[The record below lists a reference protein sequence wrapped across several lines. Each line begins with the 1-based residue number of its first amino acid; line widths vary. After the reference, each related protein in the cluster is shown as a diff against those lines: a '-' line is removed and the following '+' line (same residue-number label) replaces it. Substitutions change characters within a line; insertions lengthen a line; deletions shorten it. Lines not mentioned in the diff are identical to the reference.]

1 MQKIDF
7 KYQRWFLRTF
17 CLLVIIIFAVF
28 AQQGIAILTKT
39 PRENL
44 GFDLSAIFTIFVITH
59 FYFRLTQN
67 CKCFTGEGAY
77 WIEDGIVL
85 IKTRRNTYSLNDV
98 KALYGTTISFWGY
111 IKSGMLKIDFN
122 HKTLTLV
129 ALSSKDIE
137 SFYDYE
143 LYKLFETVLEYNT
156 ELKKDDKLDFCY
168 ELKK

>member
-39 PRENL
+39 PRENF
-44 GFDLSAIFTIFVITH
+44 GFDLVTIICCCVITH
-59 FYFRLTQN
+59 FFFRLTQN

-98 KALYGTTISFWGY
+98 KALYGTTISFLGY

-122 HKTLTLV
+122 NKTLTLV
-129 ALSSKDIE
+129 ALSNKDIE
-137 SFYDYE
+137 SFCDSE
-143 LYKLFETVLEYNT
+143 LYNLFETVLEYNM